1 MNTFRIM
8 NDTPTRQQIE
18 RFIRDEID
26 TVPHLEALL
35 LFWRQKPRE
44 WTCEEMSREL
54 YVSADVARNVLAS
67 LLGRGLI
74 AARAGTEER
83 FALVLE
89 SDERRALL
97 EGLHALY
104 RNELVRVSNMIHAN
118 ASPGLR
124 DFARAFRFKKD

>member
-1 MNTFRIM
+1 MI
-8 NDTPTRQQIE
+8 DYSSHRQQID

-35 LFWRQKPRE
+35 LFWRQNPRE
-44 WTCEEMSREL
+44 WTCEEMAREL
-54 YVSADVARNVLAS
+54 YISNDLSRNVLET
-67 LLGRGLI
+67 LLRRGLI
-74 AARAGTEER
+74 VSIGEAPVRYAIFLESEER
-83 FALVLE
+83 KN
-89 SDERRALL
+89 LL
-97 EGLHALY
+97 EGVNAMY